1 MWCALGS
8 ISFCRGLDQRGCGCV
23 VDSDA
28 GTCAA
33 AIKSRADR
41 VRFDHGCTYCLFR
54 ICTHIH
60 TYVALEPQFM
70 VGTMVERLSC
80 DYLSYKMDYT
90 GSQMMATIKLT
101 SFAWFYTDGSSN
113 PEAMKKELAEMKAS
127 LRVRAKL
134 NTDADK
140 RIAQARKNYELFG
153 APVGIFVTVHK
164 SVGPNGWGHVGHLIQ
179 NICLASVDA
188 GLATCLQEA
197 WAGFPNLVKEHVG
210 YSDEE
215 ILWCGIA
222 LGYEDPNHPVNS
234 FRTEREK
241 FESYAKILE

>member
-33 AIKSRADR
+33 AIKSRACR

-90 GSQMMATIKLT
+90 GSQMMITIKLT

-140 RIAQARKNYELFG
+140 RIARTLKSKIKKYESRYDTMPNPLTFM
-153 APVGIFVTVHK
+153 AWTYVRVD
-164 SVGPNGWGHVGHLIQ
+164 SVSILSLIHMF
-179 NICLASVDA
+179 
-188 GLATCLQEA
+188 T
-197 WAGFPNLVKEHVG
+197 
-210 YSDEE
+210 
-215 ILWCGIA
+215 
-222 LGYEDPNHPVNS
+222 
-234 FRTEREK
+234 
-241 FESYAKILE
+241 